1 MTVRNL
7 MMGFVLAVG
16 AILLPAQPCQ
26 AQETP
31 PRPGDATRTY
41 QVFLLGN
48 TGSPSPGDL
57 GSTLEVLRRKLEA
70 AGQNSAVV
78 FLGDQLY
85 GGGMPDSG
93 AVGRAEAERHLMPL
107 LEAVKDHPGKV
118 LFIPGDKDW
127 GKADQGGW
135 KALTR
140 QETFIEQYLDRG
152 NVFVPDNGF
161 PGPHEVRLTRD
172 IRLIALNTE
181 WLLTEGPRATGEA
194 KDYDAEEEGDVYVAL
209 QDLIRKRSNRDL
221 IIVGHHPLYS
231 NGRYGG
237 HYPGSAHL
245 FPLTT
250 VWQDA
255 YVPLPVLGTL
265 FLSFR
270 RNIGSEEHFSHARNA
285 WMRHALESILIEHED
300 FVYASAHDFSLQH
313 FETKALNF
321 AQDFIVSG
329 SAARSEHVAEGHD
342 AEFTSREKGLVALS
356 YYSDGS
362 VWMDIW
368 AAEEG
373 GVGRLLYEK
382 NLREPSLATAEP
394 EVLTDGADYP
404 DYTDSTIVIVP
415 EPGYEAGAL
424 HRFLLGSNHRDIW
437 TMPIE
442 VPYIDLGKEAGGLT
456 PIKRGGGLQSISIR
470 MQGADGKQYVLRS
483 INKNRA
489 RALQEELRN
498 SVVAPIV
505 QDMLSYSHPLGAFI
519 IPKLADA
526 VGVYHT
532 NPRLVYVPSDP
543 RLGSYRGLVGGTLML
558 FEERPDDDMS
568 SAPSFGNAPDVIGTP
583 EMFRNVTR
591 DNDDRVDQRALARAR
606 LFDLWLSD
614 WDRHKDQWRWA
625 VFDDPDGKGD
635 LYRPIPRDRDQA
647 FSLFDLGLAPL
658 VRPFLQIQGF
668 RKSYG
673 TISALATKGMELDHQ
688 FLNELDR
695 DDWREIAER
704 MQTGLTDAV
713 IDDAMRDWPEPV
725 FAHHGEQMIEIGKVR
740 RDHLPEAADA
750 FYRIHARTVD
760 VVGSNKHERFE
771 VTRLGEDQTQV
782 VVYKTSKDGEILQE
796 IYRRTFRRKDTREIN
811 LYGLGG
817 NDQFVVTGQ
826 VRKAIKVHAVGGT
839 GHDSFV
845 DQSSGKKIH
854 FYDSEDEQNTW
865 QPAPKTAIHQSN
877 NPQDN
882 TYVRV
887 FQFDRTYPL
896 ALPSYNSDDGLILIG
911 GAIQFKQGFQ
921 KTPFAR
927 QHLVLMSFATERQA
941 FGFQY
946 TGRFTSVFGDWDL
959 GLRADVF
966 GKENVTNFFGL
977 GNETEDNGGNIGI
990 FRTRLGRSSFAVPLL
1005 RTYESGL
1012 ALEIAPK
1019 LEIAQLDEEETELL
1033 ALRQAGLSE
1042 PTSDSQWYTGLSSGI
1057 TFSYK
1062 DDLDNPRQGYAWSAD
1077 LDLNLGVRN
1086 APDHYATLA
1095 SALTLYTSLPTERQV
1110 TLALR
1115 VGGAHNIGTF
1125 PYYGANTLG
1134 GKLNLRGFRSTR
1146 FSGRSSFYTN
1156 AELRMDLFSL
1166 KSNILPGRLGL
1177 LGFLDNG
1184 RVWTDEESS
1193 RTWHQGYGTGLW
1205 YNAVDQFILWF
1216 TAGQS
1221 VEGTYVLGGVGFFF

>member
-7 MMGFVLAVG
+7 MMGFVLAVAVG
-16 AILLPAQPCQ
+16 AGTILLSAQPCQ

-48 TGSPSPGDL
+48 TGSPSPEDL

-70 AGQNSAVV
+70 AGENSAVV

-93 AVGRAEAERHLMPL
+93 AVGRAEAERQLMPL
-107 LEAVKDHPGKV
+107 LEAVKDHQGKV

-127 GKADQGGW
+127 GNADQSGW
-135 KALTR
+135 EALTR
-140 QETFIEQYLDRG
+140 QETFIEQHLDRG

-194 KDYDAEEEGDVYVAL
+194 EDYDAEEEGDVYVAL

-250 VWQDA
+250 VWEDA

-270 RNIGSEEHFSHARNA
+270 LNIGSKEHFSHARNE
-285 WMRHALESILIEHED
+285 WMRHALESIFIEHED

-313 FETKALNF
+313 FETKQLNF

-342 AEFTSREKGLVALS
+342 SEFTSREKGLVALS

-373 GVGRLLYEK
+373 GVGRLLYEE
-382 NLREPSLATAEP
+382 NLRKPSLATAEP
-394 EVLTDGADYP
+394 EVLTDGADYS
-404 DYTDSTIVIVP
+404 DYTDSTIVIIP
-415 EPGYEAGAL
+415 EPGYKAGAL
-424 HRFLLGSNHRDIW
+424 HRFLLGSNHRAIW

-489 RALQEELRN
+489 RALQEEWRN
-498 SVVAPIV
+498 TVVAPIV
-505 QDMLSYSHPLGAFI
+505 QDLLSYSHPLGAFI

-568 SAPSFGNAPDVIGTP
+568 TAPSFGNAPDVIGTP

-635 LYRPIPRDRDQA
+635 LYSPIPRDRDQA

-658 VRPFLQIQGF
+658 IRPFLQIQGF

-673 TISALATKGMELDHQ
+673 TLAALATKGMELDHQ

-695 DDWREIAER
+695 EDWREIAER

-725 FAHHGEQMIEIGKVR
+725 FAYHGEEMIEIGKVR

-750 FYRIHARTVD
+750 FYRIHARSVD

-796 IYRRTFRRKDTREIN
+796 IYRRTFRRKETREIN

-817 NDQFVVTGQ
+817 NDQFVVTGE
-826 VRKAIKVHAVGGT
+826 VRKGIKVHAVGGT

-845 DQSSGKKIH
+845 DESSGKKIH

-877 NPQDN
+877 EPRDN
-882 TYVRV
+882 AYTGV

-927 QHLVLMSFATERQA
+927 QHLVLVSFATERQA
-941 FGFQY
+941 FGFRY
-946 TGRFTSVFGDWDL
+946 AGRFTSVFGDWDL

-990 FRTRLGRSSFAVPLL
+990 FRTRLGRTSFAVPLL
-1005 RTYESGL
+1005 RAYESGL

-1033 ALRQAGLSE
+1033 ALRQPGLSE
-1042 PTSDSQWYTGLSSGI
+1042 PTSDSQWYTGLYSGI
-1057 TFSYK
+1057 TFFYK
-1062 DDLDNPRQGYAWSAD
+1062 DDLDNPRQGYEWSAD
-1077 LDLNLGVRN
+1077 LDINLGVRN

-1095 SALTLYTSLPTERQV
+1095 SALTLYTSLSTERQV

-1115 VGGAHNIGTF
+1115 AGGAH
-1125 PYYGANTLG
+1125 
-1134 GKLNLRGFRSTR
+1134 
-1146 FSGRSSFYTN
+1146 
-1156 AELRMDLFSL
+1156 
-1166 KSNILPGRLGL
+1166 
-1177 LGFLDNG
+1177 
-1184 RVWTDEESS
+1184 
-1193 RTWHQGYGTGLW
+1193 
-1205 YNAVDQFILWF
+1205 
-1216 TAGQS
+1216 
-1221 VEGTYVLGGVGFFF
+1221 